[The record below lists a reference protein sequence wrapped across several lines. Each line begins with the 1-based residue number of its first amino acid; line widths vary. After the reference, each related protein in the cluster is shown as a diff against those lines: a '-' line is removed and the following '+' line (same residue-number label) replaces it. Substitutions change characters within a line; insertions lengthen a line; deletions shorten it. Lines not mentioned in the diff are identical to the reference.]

1 MSLNSLTLEQYLNDL
16 ASDKPAPGGG
26 AAVAICAA
34 QAVAL
39 LSMTMAVS
47 GENPDKL
54 ATKRWAELTKHLE
67 KSRIRFI
74 DLAERDAAAF
84 AAVMVCYALPKDTEQ
99 EKTNRT
105 AALQSAFK
113 KATDIP
119 FSTMELAAEML
130 DNAKD
135 VVTSG
140 KASVISDAA
149 IGIDFLY
156 TALKACQHNVRIN
169 LKYIQDESFRET
181 AENRMDL
188 LTEGRKKQRQ
198 TLIATIQDMIKIK

>member
-1 MSLNSLTLEQYLNDL
+1 MSLNSLTLEQYLKDL

-47 GENPDKL
+47 GDIPDKL
-54 ATKRWAELTKHLE
+54 PANRWTELTMRLE
-67 KSRIRFI
+67 KSRCRFI

-84 AAVMVCYALPKDTEQ
+84 AAVMTCYALPKKTEQ

-113 KATDIP
+113 KATEIP
-119 FSTMELAAEML
+119 FSTMELAAEIL

-135 VVTSG
+135 VVNSG
-140 KASVISDAA
+140 KPSVISDAA
-149 IGIDFLY
+149 IGVDFLY
-156 TALKACQHNVRIN
+156 TVLKACQHNVRIN
-169 LKYIQDESFRET
+169 LKYIQDESFRKT

-188 LTEGRKKQRQ
+188 LAEGREKQCQ
-198 TLIATIQDMIKIK
+198 ALIATIQDTINTK